1 MRGVCQ
7 GSSGHS
13 PPIPQM
19 PCVLDPG
26 LCAPRASV
34 DQPHPAHTPPA
45 WRSRWRCGR
54 TARRLTSLGRACGC
68 EGQDRT
74 GKVPASQLTRV
85 LVPPDPEWHGVCC
98 VRTRGGG
105 QRDFSWG
112 QDCWTN
118 SPRVFRP
125 QAPSGAVPTQQWS
138 GVVSEGPTSPCR
150 RPRSSSQEAHGPLAA
165 AGHVGHGR
173 RGFGGSPQLARN
185 ASLSVELHTRARPR
199 PRPQSQSIQMGGR

>member
-1 MRGVCQ
+1 MATHSSILARGIPWTEEPGGLQSMRSQRVGHDLATKQQQRESSPGLRGVCQ

-13 PPIPQM
+13 PPVPQM

-45 WRSRWRCGR
+45 RRSRWRCGR

-98 VRTRGGG
+98 VRTRGRG
-105 QRDFSWG
+105 QRDSPWG

-138 GVVSEGPTSPCR
+138 GVVSEGPAPPRR
-150 RPRSSSQEAHGPLAA
+150 RPMDP
-165 AGHVGHGR
+165 
-173 RGFGGSPQLARN
+173 
-185 ASLSVELHTRARPR
+185 
-199 PRPQSQSIQMGGR
+199 